1 MRRLTDAA
9 LLRALE
15 PTVASQLDRHLAAA
29 KEWLPHEWVPWSRGR
44 DFAGAGGTAWTPDQ
58 SRLGEAVQAAF
69 ALNLLTEDNLPSYHH
84 ELLQRLGCDGPWG
97 DWVRRWTA
105 EEARHATSLRDY
117 VLLTR
122 AIDPVA
128 LERDRMATLQAGWS
142 ADGKDLLRSLV
153 YATFQELATRIA
165 HRNTGLA
172 AGDPVAET
180 LLARI
185 AADENLHMVF
195 YRDLVGAALALAP
208 EQTLVAIAEAVAGFE
223 MPGAGVPG
231 FLQRSLLI
239 AEAGIYDVRIHRD
252 AVLVP
257 LLKHWQVFTLPL
269 ASAAAEQAQQAL
281 SRHLDRL
288 EGVAT
293 RYAERLALRHDAATR
308 AQRPASGWEA
318 Q

>member
-1 MRRLTDAA
+1 MTHLTDAA
-9 LLRALE
+9 LLRALV
-15 PTVASQLDRHLAAA
+15 PTVTRQLDRHLATA
-29 KEWLPHEWVPWSRGR
+29 KEWLPHEWVPWSCGR
-44 DFAGAGGTAWTPDQ
+44 DFAGTGGTAWTPDQ
-58 SRLGEAVQAAF
+58 SRLTEPVQAAF

-142 ADGKDLLRSLV
+142 AGGKDLLRSLV
-153 YATFQELATRIA
+153 YATLQELATRIA

-172 AGDPVAET
+172 AGDAAAES

-208 EQTLVAIAEAVAGFE
+208 EQTLAAIAEEVAGFE
-223 MPGAGVPG
+223 MPGASVPG
-231 FLQRSLLI
+231 FLHRSLLI
-239 AEAGIYDVRIHRD
+239 AEAGIYDMRVHRD
-252 AVLVP
+252 EVLLP
-257 LLKHWQVFTLPL
+257 LLRHWQALTLPVT
-269 ASAAAEQAQQAL
+269 SEEVEQAQQAI
-281 SRHLDRL
+281 SRHVDRL
-288 EGVAT
+288 DGVAT
-293 RYAERLALRHDAATR
+293 RYEERRALRNEAGTR
-308 AQRPASGWEA
+308 AVRAPGSN
-318 Q
+318 